1 MASISHPKD
10 VHWPCPPPS
19 PVSSAVVMVLGAWH
33 LCCCQSES
41 IHRPHVQCCLNTAIT
56 TSAIR
61 LSAPSYNIATLKMR
75 EWKLTFETRLQIPSE
90 SLFKGSEDQVLRRFT
105 RSFTVWW
112 WLLKLL
118 CSRQVSPRLGCGR
131 WCWWW
136 PVSNIKVHA
145 NYSSKQWNSGRG
157 SQP

>member
-1 MASISHPKD
+1 M
-10 VHWPCPPPS
+10 
-19 PVSSAVVMVLGAWH
+19 
-33 LCCCQSES
+33 
-41 IHRPHVQCCLNTAIT
+41 
-56 TSAIR
+56 
-61 LSAPSYNIATLKMR
+61 
-75 EWKLTFETRLQIPSE
+75 TFETRLQIPSE

-145 NYSSKQWNSGRG
+145 NYSSKQWSSGRG
-157 SQP
+157 SQPQQSHHVSQHRPSTTASTAITLHTPYVLLFHGFLILFIGNFLFDLGIKKVLTTS